1 MRIEWMTSEFWAWKS
16 RAMNNREN
24 ENSDSG
30 AVGGIW
36 KVGVVDATRIGVLVQ
51 GTVLW

>member
-1 MRIEWMTSEFWAWKS
+1 
-16 RAMNNREN
+16 MNNREN
-24 ENSDSG
+24 ENSDLG